1 MIILGVARLSSRG
14 SERKVGPTPWRSAL
28 PPHHH
33 LTGLP
38 APSALLKVQGSSKLA
53 FGATTAALVTLAS
66 GGTAVLVAHATHGVS
81 SPTALPARPLPPDA
95 AAALGG
101 LIVGQ
106 PAGTAPATPA
116 SPAPSAA
123 PVDPTQQALQD
134 ALAHRSPPGRR
145 TLTAPL
151 VPLLPSTPALPP
163 PPPVIGPVAPP
174 VVGPTTPST
183 PPPVVAPPPTRPGS
197 GQGHVGDEG
206 TSTGTEN
213 PPPTEGPTTGPQHP
227 GNGKGQGHG
236 GKQGNQGHQDNGSS
250 HGSSGSQSD
259 SRSHGQQAQRAKHA
273 RTPSLGKGRHAR

>member
-1 MIILGVARLSSRG
+1 MILGVARAVLTRIGKEGRADTMAQRPSA
-14 SERKVGPTPWRSAL
+14 TP
-28 PPHHH
+28 PPNG
-33 LTGLP
+33 TPGP

-123 PVDPTQQALQD
+123 PVDPTQQALRD
-134 ALAHRSPPGRR
+134 ALAHRSTPGRR

-174 VVGPTTPST
+174 VVGPTPPSA

-197 GQGHVGDEG
+197 GQGHVGDQG

-213 PPPTEGPTTGPQHP
+213 PTPTGGPTTGPQHP
-227 GNGKGQGHG
+227 GKGKGHVGNQGN
-236 GKQGNQGHQDNGSS
+236 QGNQGHQDN
-250 HGSSGSQSD
+250 GSSGSQSD

>member
-1 MIILGVARLSSRG
+1 MAQRPSATPPPSGTPSR
-14 SERKVGPTPWRSAL
+14 TP
-28 PPHHH
+28 
-33 LTGLP
+33 GP

-95 AAALGG
+95 AAAPGG
-101 LIVGQ
+101 LVVGQ

-116 SPAPSAA
+116 SPASSPA

-151 VPLLPSTPALPP
+151 VPLLPSTPALPT
-163 PPPVIGPVAPP
+163 PPPVIGPVAP
-174 VVGPTTPST
+174 VVGPTPPST
-183 PPPVVAPPPTRPGS
+183 PPTVVVPPRTSPGS

-213 PPPTEGPTTGPQHP
+213 LPPTEGPTTGPQHP
-227 GNGKGQGHG
+227 GNGKAQGHS
-236 GKQGNQGHQDNGSS
+236 GKQGKPGNQGHQDNGSSHSSS

>member
-1 MIILGVARLSSRG
+1 MAQRPSA
-14 SERKVGPTPWRSAL
+14 TP
-28 PPHHH
+28 PPSG
-33 LTGLP
+33 TPGP

-66 GGTAVLVAHATHGVS
+66 GGTAVLVAHATHSVS

-95 AAALGG
+95 AAAPGG

-116 SPAPSAA
+116 SPVSSPA

-134 ALAHRSPPGRR
+134 ALAHRSLPGRR

-151 VPLLPSTPALPP
+151 VPLLPSTPALPQ

-227 GNGKGQGHG
+227 GNGKGQGHV
-236 GKQGNQGHQDNGSS
+236 GKQGNQGNGSSHSSS